1 MTTEE
6 QMVQDAHDRFSAPY
20 GGGRGLNVPPQVRV
34 PEGRR
39 LVLVGED
46 VLAQWGTRTESGMKI
61 TAVWGEPDENGWYDP
76 IFTVTDD
83 GKSIVNRVE
92 LEQMAMAVMQTR
104 AEIRN
109 V

>member
-6 QMVQDAHDRFSAPY
+6 KMVQAAHDRFSQGTNAALLDVY
-20 GGGRGLNVPPQVRV
+20 GPPK
-34 PEGRR
+34 PPPGRR

-61 TAVWGEPDENGWYDP
+61 TAVWGEPDENGWYEP

-83 GKSIVNRVE
+83 GKSIVNRVD
-92 LEQMAMAVMQTR
+92 LEEMAMAIMRPQ
-104 AEIRN
+104 ALPHD
-109 V
+109 